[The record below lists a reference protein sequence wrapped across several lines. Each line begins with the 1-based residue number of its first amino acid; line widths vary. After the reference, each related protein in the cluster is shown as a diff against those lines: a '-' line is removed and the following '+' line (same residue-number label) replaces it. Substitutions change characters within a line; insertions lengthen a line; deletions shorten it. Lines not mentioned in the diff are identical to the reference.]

1 MAGFCLNNNYRA
13 WPQIYLAGP
22 ADQLDAVMSEPQ
34 AAFEALIDLAQR
46 SRAAARGLPAQT
58 DIRPQWSGIGFELM
72 GSNFVA
78 PIGEVSEL
86 LEIPNY
92 THLPGVQPWV
102 KGVANV
108 RGRLLPLF
116 DLAAYFG
123 SRLAGG
129 RKQRRVLILETET
142 LYSGLMV
149 DQVFGMQ
156 HFPMDE
162 YSEQPGAV
170 ASSIL
175 PFVTGSY
182 PLDGRQWSL
191 FRPALLAQDPR
202 FINAAKA

>member
-1 MAGFCLNNNYRA
+1 
-13 WPQIYLAGP
+13 
-22 ADQLDAVMSEPQ
+22 MSEPQ
-34 AAFEALIDLAQR
+34 AAFQALLDLAQR

-58 DIRPQWSGIGFELM
+58 DIRPHWSGIGFSLM
-72 GSNFVA
+72 GSYFVA
-78 PIGEVSEL
+78 PMGEVSEM
-86 LEIPNY
+86 LEVPSY

-116 DLAAYFG
+116 DMAAFFG
-123 SRLAGG
+123 DRLGG
-129 RKQRRVLILETET
+129 SRKQRRVLILETET

-162 YSEQPGAV
+162 YNEQAGSTV
-170 ASSIL
+170 AEEIL

-182 PLDGRQWSL
+182 PLGGQQWSL
-191 FRPALLAQDPR
+191 FRPGLLAEDPR
-202 FINAAKA
+202 FTNAAKT

>member
-1 MAGFCLNNNYRA
+1 M
-13 WPQIYLAGP
+13 
-22 ADQLDAVMSEPQ
+22 DAVMSEPQ

-58 DIRPQWSGIGFELM
+58 DIRPMWSGIGFSLM
-72 GSNFVA
+72 GSYFVA
-78 PIGEVSEL
+78 PIGEVSEM
-86 LEIPNY
+86 LEVPSF

-123 SRLAGG
+123 DRLVGG

-162 YSEQPGAV
+162 YSEQAGAL
-170 ASSIL
+170 AENIL

-182 PLDGRQWSL
+182 PSGEQRWAL
-191 FRPALLAQDPR
+191 FRPALLAEDPR
-202 FINAAKA
+202 FINAAKS

>member
-1 MAGFCLNNNYRA
+1 
-13 WPQIYLAGP
+13 
-22 ADQLDAVMSEPQ
+22 MSEPQ
-34 AAFEALIDLAQR
+34 AAFQALLDLAQR

-58 DIRPQWSGIGFELM
+58 DIRPHWSGIGFSLM

-78 PIGEVSEL
+78 PMGEVSEM
-86 LEIPNY
+86 LEVPSY

-108 RGRLLPLF
+108 RGRLLPIF
-116 DLAAYFG
+116 DMAAFFG
-123 SRLAGG
+123 DRLISG
-129 RKQRRVLILETET
+129 RKQRRVLILETEN

-162 YSEQPGAV
+162 YSEEAGPI
-170 ASSIL
+170 ASNIM

-182 PLDGRQWSL
+182 LLGGQRWSL
-191 FRPALLAQDPR
+191 FRPGLLAEDPR
-202 FINAAKA
+202 FINAARN

>member
-1 MAGFCLNNNYRA
+1 MET
-13 WPQIYLAGP
+13 
-22 ADQLDAVMSEPQ
+22 VMSETQ
-34 AAFEALIDLAQR
+34 VDFSETQVAFETLLNLAHR

-58 DIRPQWSGIGFELM
+58 DIRPLWSGIGFSLM
-72 GSNFVA
+72 GQYFVA
-78 PIGEVSEL
+78 PIGEVSEM
-86 LEIPNY
+86 LEVPDF

-102 KGVANV
+102 RGVANV

-116 DLAAYFG
+116 DLGVFFG
-123 SRLAGG
+123 DRLVSS

-162 YSEQPGAV
+162 YSEKAGAV
-170 ASSIL
+170 AHNIA

-182 PLDGRQWSL
+182 PSGGHQWSL
-191 FRPALLAQDPR
+191 FRPALLAEDPR
-202 FINAAKA
+202 FINAAKS

>member
-1 MAGFCLNNNYRA
+1 MERYWIFANGQLFRCSNWRSFGNVGS
-13 WPQIYLAGP
+13 PQLH
-22 ADQLDAVMSEPQ
+22 S
-34 AAFEALIDLAQR
+34 FTR
-46 SRAAARGLPAQT
+46 
-58 DIRPQWSGIGFELM
+58 
-72 GSNFVA
+72 
-78 PIGEVSEL
+78 
-86 LEIPNY
+86 
-92 THLPGVQPWV
+92 VQPWV

-116 DLAAYFG
+116 DLAAFFG
-123 SRLAGG
+123 DRLTGG

-162 YSEQPGAV
+162 YSDQAGAV
-170 ASSIL
+170 AENIA

-182 PLDGRQWSL
+182 PAGGQQWSL

-202 FINAAKA
+202 FINAAKS